1 MDQQKFNEL
10 LGKLSSNLSFPR
22 AILSLKDLALKNE
35 LTDFDWKGLYSALF
49 AALKMIWSKPTQ
61 YMSTSTEEHVW
72 AVWVYMLESKNEF
85 DSAIAA
91 SSPII
96 TEGFLAKLMECIMY
110 HSVQG
115 FGKKELKQ
123 IQGLKELANDYDSP
137 PAMLSISS
145 RAPSTDSEV
154 KAKEDMV
161 RIARTKGKKKTDT
174 NTHSSPPFCIKAA
187 KCTIHWIYASC
198 PHFRPAIRTLLSRYL
213 THSNAR

>member
-22 AILSLKDLALKNE
+22 AIVSLKDLALKNE

-123 IQGLKELANDYDSP
+123 IQGLKELANDSP

-187 KCTIHWIYASC
+187 KCTLHWIYASC